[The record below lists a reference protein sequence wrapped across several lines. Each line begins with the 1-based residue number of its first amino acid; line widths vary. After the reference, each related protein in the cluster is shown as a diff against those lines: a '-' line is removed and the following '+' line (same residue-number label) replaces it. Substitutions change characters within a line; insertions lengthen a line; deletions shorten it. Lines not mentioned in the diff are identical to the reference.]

1 MRVLI
6 IKNTPLEGPG
16 TIEEFLKE
24 NEASYKI
31 VEAGLGEEIP
41 PLDGYDYLVV
51 LGGPMGVYEMDK
63 YPFLKK
69 VALAMEGA
77 LKKGY

>member
-63 YPFLKK
+63 YPFLKRWPWLWR
-69 VALAMEGA
+69 VP
-77 LKKGY
+77 